1 VTSLAWPVGDGMT
14 ISTDFGNGKPLPA
27 TATRRGDWIDLVALI
42 PRPADLDPW
51 RALALNGRMRG
62 AARITLQ
69 DDEWRIRTE
78 LPVSDGTAKAAVRAD
93 LQEAHHAAVGPSRRG
108 DRKPTPTS
116 PQWTDWTAAV
126 ERTPWRIASRADERL
141 SVDLDLG
148 AGFGQ
153 AVFEPNGSGLRCSVV
168 VDKSPPA
175 ESACR
180 IAIGRFLLTA
190 TDAARLVRA
199 AATDRGLLLEAVLSA
214 GADDGAI
221 DRALGALRLG
231 VGMVGREADA
241 LNDASFARRYL
252 EITLTKERQCE
263 WMADRE
269 FSCSK

>member
-1 VTSLAWPVGDGMT
+1 MTPLAWPVSDGMAAL
-14 ISTDFGNGKPLPA
+14 TDLGNGKPLPA
-27 TATRRGDWIDLVALI
+27 MATRRGDWIDLVAPI
-42 PRPADLDPW
+42 PRSVGLDPW
-51 RALALNGRMRG
+51 RALTLNGRMRG

-78 LPVSDGTAKAAVRAD
+78 LSVSDGAAKAAARAD
-93 LQEAHHAAVGPSRRG
+93 FQEAHHAAVGPPRRG
-108 DRKPTPTS
+108 VRKPTPSS
-116 PQWTDWTAAV
+116 PQWADWTAAV
-126 ERTPWRIASRADERL
+126 ERTPWRIASRADGRL
-141 SVDLDLG
+141 AVDLDLG
-148 AGFGQ
+148 AGLDH
-153 AVFEPNGSGLRCSVV
+153 AVIEPNGSGLRCVV
-168 VDKSPPA
+168 VVEKSPPA
-175 ESACR
+175 EPSCR
-180 IAIGRFLLTA
+180 IAVGRFLLTA

-199 AATDRGLLLEAVLSA
+199 AATDQGLLLEVVVSA
-214 GADDGAI
+214 RADDAGI